1 MYSLKPI
8 ITETKSIR
16 NVKENVSCAS
26 SEIHLLSIF
35 ETLGQKFEVL
45 LSIFCDTKITLEW
58 VTPCPLFKSSQ
69 PLIKTYFLNL
79 YDNSV
84 T

>member
-26 SEIHLLSIF
+26 SEIHLLSI
-35 ETLGQKFEVL
+35 LGELSLKMEVM
-45 LSIFCDTKITLEW
+45 LSK
-58 VTPCPLFKSSQ
+58 
-69 PLIKTYFLNL
+69 
-79 YDNSV
+79 
-84 T
+84 